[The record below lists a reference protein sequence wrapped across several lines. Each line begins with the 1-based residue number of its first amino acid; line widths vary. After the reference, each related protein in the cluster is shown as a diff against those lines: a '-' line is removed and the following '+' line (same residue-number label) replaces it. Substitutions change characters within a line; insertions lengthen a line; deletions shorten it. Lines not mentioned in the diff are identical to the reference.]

1 MRLTHSGAKNHKLYC
16 QDPLEMGR
24 ETLKQT
30 NKQTKENSYKKAS
43 ELSPAQKACHQQKGL
58 IQKFCSEAMEGPLT
72 PRKR

>member
-1 MRLTHSGAKNHKLYC
+1 MVLNHKIYC

-30 NKQTKENSYKKAS
+30 NEQRKIHTKKAS
-43 ELSPAQKACHQQKGL
+43 KLSPAQKACHQQKGL

-72 PRKR
+72 P